1 MLAGAIYTS
10 EPMMRNKRTAPAAGC
25 RPALLLMTLS
35 VAASGIAAADTAVED
50 PSIEALQQQV
60 RDLQTRVERLEATL
74 REGVPVNPAR
84 TVQPLPGGWR
94 QAANWQLLSKG
105 LEPHEV
111 IEILGE
117 PQRRRSGNKFEYWEY
132 GDGLARLYLR
142 RLKSWEVPTGIAA
155 VPEPAD

>member
-1 MLAGAIYTS
+1 
-10 EPMMRNKRTAPAAGC
+10 MRNMRTAAVPC
-25 RPALLLMTLS
+25 CYPALLLLTLS
-35 VAASGIAAADTAVED
+35 LAAPGVAAADPAAEG

-84 TVQPLPGGWR
+84 AVQPLPGGWR

>member
-1 MLAGAIYTS
+1 
-10 EPMMRNKRTAPAAGC
+10 MRNMRTVAVPTC
-25 RPALLLMTLS
+25 YPALLLMTLS
-35 VAASGIAAADTAVED
+35 GAAPGVAAADPAAEG
-50 PSIEALQQQV
+50 PGIEALQRQV
-60 RDLQTRVERLEATL
+60 RDLQTRVDRLEATL

-105 LEPHEV
+105 MEPHEV
-111 IEILGE
+111 AEILGE
-117 PQRRRSGNKFEYWEY
+117 PQRRRSGKKFEYWEY

-155 VPEPAD
+155 PPEPAE